1 MLAYAVNCMFQEEVA
16 AQGKQVMNITIDL
29 AARINL
35 TLSPTTPRDIQ
46 ELDVLV
52 TEIKRS
58 ACKHIQGSIH
68 SYTMAYFTRTF
79 NSLYSVFLNS
89 GEFQKN

>member
-1 MLAYAVNCMFQEEVA
+1 VLAYAVSCMFQEEVA
-16 AQGKQVMNITIDL
+16 ARGKQVMNITIDL
-29 AARINL
+29 AAWINL
-35 TLSPTTPRDIQ
+35 TSSLTTPHDIQ

-52 TEIKRS
+52 AEMKRS
-58 ACKHIQGSIH
+58 TCKYIQGSIH

-89 GEFQKN
+89 GKFLIN